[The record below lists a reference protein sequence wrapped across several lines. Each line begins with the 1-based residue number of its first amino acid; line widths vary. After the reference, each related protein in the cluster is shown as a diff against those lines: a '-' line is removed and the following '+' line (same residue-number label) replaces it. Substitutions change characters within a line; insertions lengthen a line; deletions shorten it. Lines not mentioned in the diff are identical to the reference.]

1 MTRFSRRTALRLGAG
16 LLSLL
21 VLPGGVLRAFAR
33 EDARNVV
40 AAFTKGQA
48 PKEGG
53 IVLDILRMADNAN
66 AVPARIVVDTPMTA
80 ESYCAEVML
89 VAEKNPRPVVCR
101 FEFSPGPGVA
111 EVSTRIRLAESQDV
125 VALARMSDGSVRIA
139 NAPVVVTMGGC
150 G

>member
-1 MTRFSRRTALRLGAG
+1 MVRFSRRAALQVGAG

-21 VLPGGVLRAFAR
+21 AVPGGVRRAFAR
-33 EDARNVV
+33 TDAKDII
-40 AAFTKGQA
+40 AAFTKGQTL
-48 PKEGG
+48 KDGG
-53 IVLDILRMADNAN
+53 IVLDILKMADNAN
-66 AVPARIVVDTPMTA
+66 AVPTTIAVDTPMTA

-125 VALARMSDGSVRIA
+125 VALARMNDGSVRIA
-139 NAPVVVTMGGC
+139 RASVVVTMGGC